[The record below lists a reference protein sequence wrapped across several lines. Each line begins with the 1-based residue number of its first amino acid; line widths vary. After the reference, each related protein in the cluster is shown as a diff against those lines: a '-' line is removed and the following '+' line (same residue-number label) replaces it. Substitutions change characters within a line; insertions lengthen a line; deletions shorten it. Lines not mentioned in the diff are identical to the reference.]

1 MQVIRRF
8 TSGTRR
14 GRVVQ
19 GKVGDKHGYPSSLG
33 RIPAPPYAASKS
45 ASPPMEMPALFLR
58 GTEEEEALRNASRL
72 AASVLSLGLQMVEE
86 ADHALTS
93 AEIDAALVKTIVDN
107 GAYPSPLNYAGF
119 PRGVCISTNEV
130 LCHGIPDDSLLEK
143 GDVVAIDVSV
153 FVDGVHG
160 DTCGSAVVG
169 GKGGEGEGRGERLV
183 EVANRALEL
192 GIGVAGPGVPFY
204 KIGEVIQ
211 GYVEDEEGMSVS
223 PHFCGHGIGV
233 HFHTLPV
240 VEHVRN
246 FNAVEM
252 EVGMAFTIEPIV
264 AEGVADDIVF
274 WDDGWTAVT
283 VDGSWSAQA
292 EHTVLVVEGG
302 VDVLTGRSAL

>member
-1 MQVIRRF
+1 MVQ
-8 TSGTRR
+8 
-14 GRVVQ
+14 GRV
-19 GKVGDKHGYPSSLG
+19 GEKHGYPSKLG
-33 RIPAPPYAASKS
+33 TIAAPEYASSGS
-45 ASPPMEMPALFLR
+45 ASPPMEMSTLFPPGSER
-58 GTEEEEALRNASRL
+58 EEALRAASSL
-72 AASVLSLGLQMVEE
+72 AASVLSLGLEMVEQGG
-86 ADHALTS
+86 DALTS
-93 AEIDAALVKTIVDN
+93 AQIDAALVGAIVEAN
-107 GAYPSPLNYAGF
+107 AYPSPLNYSGF

-130 LCHGIPDDSLLEK
+130 LCHGIPDDSLLEE

-169 GKGGEGEGRGERLV
+169 GGGGRGERVV

-192 GIGVAGPGVPFY
+192 GVGVVSPGVPFY

-211 GYVEDEEGMSVS
+211 EYVEGEEGMSVS

-240 VEHVRN
+240 VEHIRN
-246 FNAVEM
+246 FNALEM

-302 VDVLTGRSAL
+302 VDVLTQRASASQPASQRQRAPASL